1 MLLQLPAP
9 ADVFVLLAN
18 CLNGPLALAFLTND
32 PSSTTKSL
40 DQISSIL
47 LYKFPRLHKH
57 LFRPEG
63 EGGLG
68 MHPAHVFE
76 AILRT
81 FLTNGLEIEKL
92 VRVWDCFVFE
102 GDRIIIRAT
111 VALLGSLQAQIF
123 GFEGS
128 AEEQRRMVG
137 ELLSWGPTGR
147 VQGYWDTR
155 GDADCFMAEVKEA
168 GKMNVAEA

>member
-32 PSSTTKSL
+32 PGSMTKTL
-40 DQISSIL
+40 EQISSTL
-47 LYKFPRLHKH
+47 LYKLPRLHTH
-57 LFRPEG
+57 LFRPVE

-76 AILRT
+76 AVLRT
-81 FLTNGLEIEKL
+81 LLTNGLDIEKL

-128 AEEQRRMVG
+128 GKEKRRMIQ

-147 VQGYWDTR
+147 VQGYWDIR
-155 GDADCFMAEVKEA
+155 GDADSFMIEVKEA
-168 GKMNVAEA
+168 GKINIAEE